1 MYLES
6 ALPTPLSKKH
16 DHGQLYEKAKEL
28 EVAFLTE
35 MLAHAGLGESPD
47 AFGGGIGEE
56 QFSSF
61 LRTEQARGI
70 VEKGGLGLAQSIF
83 ESLVKAQ
90 ESKHDQKN

>member
-1 MYLES
+1 MHIES
-6 ALPTPLSKKH
+6 ALPTPQPKKP
-16 DHGQLYEKAKEL
+16 DHEQLYEKAKEL

-35 MLAHAGLGESPD
+35 MLAHAGLGDSPD

-70 VEKGGLGLAQSIF
+70 VEKGGLGLAQNIF
-83 ESLVKAQ
+83 ESLVKTQ
-90 ESKHDQKN
+90 EAKHDQ

>member
-1 MYLES
+1 MHIES
-6 ALPTPLSKKH
+6 ALPTPLPKKPGH
-16 DHGQLYEKAKEL
+16 DQLYEKAKEL

-35 MLAHAGLGESPD
+35 MLAHAGLGESSD

-56 QFSSF
+56 QFASF

-90 ESKHDQKN
+90 EAKHD